1 MKVDRYLGDLSRD
14 PVQSVSLQAR
24 PALLKAAAANGQ
36 VGRLKQASDEQ
47 LQVQLLTS
55 TSITLTNALEIK
67 LRRANIRIIQISKLA
82 FHLMQ

>member
-24 PALLKAAAANGQ
+24 PALLKAAANGQ
-36 VGRLKQASDEQ
+36 VGRIKQASDEQ

-67 LRRANIRIIQISKLA
+67 LRRANIKIIQISKLA